1 MARITVSLTDS
12 LKGELDTY
20 AEEQQ
25 LSVSKVVSQAL
36 QAFLPSEENPPD
48 PDLVNTQRYVA
59 QLVHQLEG
67 LREAMHR
74 MALAQYGPFAELPD
88 DLTVSLPLPPWKRV
102 GDTEDTEES
111 DDAEE

>member
-1 MARITVSLTDS
+1 VARITVSLTDS

-36 QAFLPSEENPPD
+36 QAFLPGEENPPD

-74 MALAQYGPFAELPD
+74 MALAQYGPFAELPE
-88 DLTVSLPLPPWKRV
+88 DLTVSLPLPPWKRA
-102 GDTEDTEES
+102 GDTEES